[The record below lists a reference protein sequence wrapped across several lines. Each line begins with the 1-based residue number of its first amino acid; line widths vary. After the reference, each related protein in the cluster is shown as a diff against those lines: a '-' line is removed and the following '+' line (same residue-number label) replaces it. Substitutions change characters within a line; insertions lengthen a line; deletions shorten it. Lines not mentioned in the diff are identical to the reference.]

1 MEKNTK
7 LIAGL
12 MIAILAASALAIA
25 PVIFAEEIDPDS
37 FEASTQVGGAM
48 NRRKVRHPLLRYIL
62 KNGEYAQLTGTV
74 VVQKGSIIMLSIEE
88 ASTVFVLVPPLWVV
102 EGEILNR
109 TDMFDGSLLSIEAT
123 VTMETLKVD
132 YTKDS
137 YEITVYIAYEISG
150 DGVDAKALLPLNIN
164 VVDG

>member
-1 MEKNTK
+1 
-7 LIAGL
+7 
-12 MIAILAASALAIA
+12 
-25 PVIFAEEIDPDS
+25 
-37 FEASTQVGGAM
+37 
-48 NRRKVRHPLLRYIL
+48 
-62 KNGEYAQLTGTV
+62 
-74 VVQKGSIIMLSIEE
+74 MLSIEE

>member
-48 NRRKVRHPLLRYIL
+48 NRRKVRYRKVPLLCCRLRRHQQY
-62 KNGEYAQLTGTV
+62 
-74 VVQKGSIIMLSIEE
+74 SFSC
-88 ASTVFVLVPPLWVV
+88 
-102 EGEILNR
+102 
-109 TDMFDGSLLSIEAT
+109 
-123 VTMETLKVD
+123 
-132 YTKDS
+132 
-137 YEITVYIAYEISG
+137 
-150 DGVDAKALLPLNIN
+150 LPF
-164 VVDG
+164 GW